1 MRFTKMHGAGND
13 FIIIDIMRENI
24 PPASLPALAR
34 KLCAAHTSLGA
45 DGLMAVTAAKN
56 GGDYAMLSYNA
67 DGSLGEMCGNG
78 ARCVARYGFEKGLAG
93 EIQRIETTA
102 GLVTGRR
109 LSKRIY
115 QVCLNRPEI
124 IDLHRAAPALGRDHD
139 CAYIELG
146 APGLPHAV
154 LLLDEGAPFDRE
166 SLRALGKALR
176 FSPAFPKGAN
186 VNFVKKLGDS
196 AIKVLTYERG
206 VEDFTLACGT
216 GCGSSALALSMLGH
230 LSGKEIRVLTD
241 GGELRVAPEPSAL
254 FLSGPTNLVCEGEI
268 LDEDLEIQ
276 P

>member
-56 GGDYAMLSYNA
+56 GGDYAMLFYNA

-115 QVCLNRPEI
+115 QVCLNRPET
-124 IDLHRAAPALGRDHD
+124 IDLHRAARLWAGIMTALISSWAPQACPMRCCFWMKGLLSTGEPPGAGQSPALLPCLSQGGQREFCEKAGRQRH
-139 CAYIELG
+139 
-146 APGLPHAV
+146 
-154 LLLDEGAPFDRE
+154 
-166 SLRALGKALR
+166 K
-176 FSPAFPKGAN
+176 
-186 VNFVKKLGDS
+186 S
-196 AIKVLTYERG
+196 A
-206 VEDFTLACGT
+206 
-216 GCGSSALALSMLGH
+216 H
-230 LSGKEIRVLTD
+230 L
-241 GGELRVAPEPSAL
+241 
-254 FLSGPTNLVCEGEI
+254 
-268 LDEDLEIQ
+268 
-276 P
+276 